1 MSTERADG
9 ELELNIRTQQ
19 PSYVAGES
27 IFLEIGLHNRGPRAI
42 KAPEYFM
49 LPADDPNKNNLEIF
63 VYDAGGQ
70 RISRVS
76 HTLTGRAGYY
86 PKIRLISPGETYSE
100 SKQIAG
106 TFTLKQGRQ
115 KVQQRLWSLGENAEI
130 GSANEYPVVI
140 PGKYE
145 VQVIYTVNQNHLI
158 SLNEAERST
167 IWTGRLSSN
176 TIEILIA

>member
-1 MSTERADG
+1 MRTERADG

-27 IFLEIGLHNRGPRAI
+27 VFLEIGLHNRGARAVNVL
-42 KAPEYFM
+42 EYFM

-76 HTLTGRAGYY
+76 HTLTGRADYY
-86 PKIRLISPGETYSE
+86 PKIRSISPGETYRE

-106 TFTLKQGRQ
+106 TFTLKKGRR
-115 KVQQRLWSLGENAEI
+115 KVQQRLWSFGEDD
-130 GSANEYPVVI
+130 G
-140 PGKYE
+140 
-145 VQVIYTVNQNHLI
+145 
-158 SLNEAERST
+158 
-167 IWTGRLSSN
+167 
-176 TIEILIA
+176 